1 MTIIEQILAA
11 LQQKFSGVDTAI
23 LSRIANKKGEGVT
36 DESKV
41 NSIVEGIGFQD
52 VLNSYGDF
60 RADGAAS
67 TAVKNYERKYNLKD
81 GKAVDEPKPTP
92 TPTPKPTPTPTPKP
106 TPTNEPQD
114 IAKLIADAVSAAVS
128 PLSDKLTQFE
138 AAKARETRSEQIL
151 AKAKEYG
158 IPDTIAKRY
167 AIPDDADLDSYFKD
181 AKQEL
186 ANAGFNGIPSPE
198 SSDAKIEKENA
209 SIARMINEE
218 TKSIVEQ
225 NK

>member
-67 TAVKNYERKYNLKD
+67 TAVKNYERKHNLKD
-81 GKAVDEPKPTP
+81 GKAVDESTS
-92 TPTPKPTPTPTPKP
+92 TSE
-106 TPTNEPQD
+106 NESQD
-114 IAKLIADAVSAAVS
+114 IAKLIAEAVSAAVS

-138 AAKARETRSEQIL
+138 AAKAKETRGEQIL

-186 ANAGFNGIPSPE
+186 ANAGFNGNPSPE

-209 SIARMINEE
+209 SIAKMINEG

>member
-67 TAVKNYERKYNLKD
+67 TAVKNYERKHNLKD
-81 GKAVDEPKPTP
+81 GKAVDEPTP
-92 TPTPKPTPTPTPKP
+92 TP

-114 IAKLIADAVSAAVS
+114 IAKLIADAVNAAVS

-138 AAKARETRSEQIL
+138 AAKARETRGEQIL

>member
-11 LQQKFSGVDTAI
+11 LQQRFSGVDTAI

-67 TAVKNYERKYNLKD
+67 TAVKNYVRKHNLKD
-81 GKAVDEPKPTP
+81 GKAVDEPTP
-92 TPTPKPTPTPTPKP
+92 TP

-114 IAKLIADAVSAAVS
+114 IAKLIADAVNAAVS

-138 AAKARETRSEQIL
+138 AAKAKETRDEQIL

-209 SIARMINEE
+209 SIAKMINEG

>member
-41 NSIVEGIGFQD
+41 DSIVEGIGFQD

-67 TAVKNYERKYNLKD
+67 TAVKNYERKHNLKD
-81 GKAVDEPKPTP
+81 GKVVDETKPTP
-92 TPTPKPTPTPTPKP
+92 TPAPA
-106 TPTNEPQD
+106 PTNEPQD

-138 AAKARETRSEQIL
+138 AAKAKKTRDEQIL
-151 AKAKEYG
+151 AKAQEYG

-186 ANAGFNGIPSPE
+186 ANAGFNGNPSPE

-209 SIARMINEE
+209 SIAKMINEG
-218 TKSIVEQ
+218 TKMIVEQ

>member
-11 LQQKFSGVDTAI
+11 LQQRFSGVDTAI

-67 TAVKNYERKYNLKD
+67 TAVKNYERKHNLKD
-81 GKAVDEPKPTP
+81 GKAEDEPTP
-92 TPTPKPTPTPTPKP
+92 TP

-114 IAKLIADAVSAAVS
+114 IAKLIADAVNAAVS

-138 AAKARETRSEQIL
+138 AAKAKETRDEQIL

-209 SIARMINEE
+209 SIAKMINEG

>member
-67 TAVKNYERKYNLKD
+67 TAVKNYERKHNLKD
-81 GKAVDEPKPTP
+81 GKAVDESTS
-92 TPTPKPTPTPTPKP
+92 TSE
-106 TPTNEPQD
+106 NESQD
-114 IAKLIADAVSAAVS
+114 IAKLIAEAVSAAVS

-138 AAKARETRSEQIL
+138 AAKAKETRGEQIL

-186 ANAGFNGIPSPE
+186 ANAGFNGNHSPE

-209 SIARMINEE
+209 SIAKMINEG

>member
-67 TAVKNYERKYNLKD
+67 TAVKNYERKHNLKD
-81 GKAVDEPKPTP
+81 GKVVDEQKPKPDP
-92 TPTPKPTPTPTPKP
+92 AS
-106 TPTNEPQD
+106 NEPQD

-138 AAKARETRSEQIL
+138 AAKAKETRDEQIL
-151 AKAKEYG
+151 AKAQEYG

-209 SIARMINEE
+209 SIAKMINEG

>member
-11 LQQKFSGVDTAI
+11 LQRKFSGVDTAI

-41 NSIVEGIGFQD
+41 DSIVEGIGFQD

-67 TAVKNYERKYNLKD
+67 TAVKNYERKHNLKD
-81 GKAVDEPKPTP
+81 GKVVDETKPAP
-92 TPTPKPTPTPTPKP
+92 P
-106 TPTNEPQD
+106 PTNEPQD

-128 PLSDKLTQFE
+128 PLSDKLAQFE
-138 AAKARETRSEQIL
+138 AAKAKETRGEQIL
-151 AKAKEYG
+151 AKAQEYG

-209 SIARMINEE
+209 SIAKMINEG
-218 TKSIVEQ
+218 TKMIVEQ

>member
-11 LQQKFSGVDTAI
+11 LQRKFSGVDTAI

-41 NSIVEGIGFQD
+41 DSIVEGIGFQD

-67 TAVKNYERKYNLKD
+67 TAVKNYERKHNLKD
-81 GKAVDEPKPTP
+81 GKVVDETKPAP
-92 TPTPKPTPTPTPKP
+92 P
-106 TPTNEPQD
+106 PTNEPQD

-138 AAKARETRSEQIL
+138 AAKAKETRDEQIL
-151 AKAKEYG
+151 AKAQEYG

-209 SIARMINEE
+209 SIAKMINEG
-218 TKSIVEQ
+218 TKMIVEQ

>member
-11 LQQKFSGVDTAI
+11 LQRKFSGVDTAI

-41 NSIVEGIGFQD
+41 DSIVEGIGFQD

-67 TAVKNYERKYNLKD
+67 TAVKNYERTHNLKD
-81 GKAVDEPKPTP
+81 GRAVDESTS
-92 TPTPKPTPTPTPKP
+92 TSE
-106 TPTNEPQD
+106 NEPQD

-138 AAKARETRSEQIL
+138 AAKARETRGEQIL

-209 SIARMINEE
+209 SIAKMINEE

>member
-60 RADGAAS
+60 RADGAVS
-67 TAVKNYERKYNLKD
+67 TAVKNYERKHNLKD
-81 GKAVDEPKPTP
+81 GKPVDEPTP
-92 TPTPKPTPTPTPKP
+92 PK
-106 TPTNEPQD
+106 EPQD
-114 IAKLIADAVSAAVS
+114 IAKLIAEAVSAAVS

-138 AAKARETRSEQIL
+138 AAKAKETRGEQIL

-209 SIARMINEE
+209 SIAKMINEG

>member
-67 TAVKNYERKYNLKD
+67 TAVKNYERKHNLKD
-81 GKAVDEPKPTP
+81 GKAVDESTS
-92 TPTPKPTPTPTPKP
+92 TSE
-106 TPTNEPQD
+106 NESQD
-114 IAKLIADAVSAAVS
+114 IAKLIAEAVSAAVS

-138 AAKARETRSEQIL
+138 AAKAKETRDEQIL

-167 AIPDDADLDSYFKD
+167 AVPDDADLDSYFKD

-186 ANAGFNGIPSPE
+186 ANAGFNGNPSPE

-209 SIARMINEE
+209 SIAKMINEE

>member
-36 DESKV
+36 DEGKV

-92 TPTPKPTPTPTPKP
+92 TPA
-106 TPTNEPQD
+106 PTNEPQD
-114 IAKLIADAVSAAVS
+114 IAKLIAEAVSAAVS

-138 AAKARETRSEQIL
+138 AAKARETRGEQIL

-198 SSDAKIEKENA
+198 SSDAKIEKENV
-209 SIARMINEE
+209 SIAKMINEE

>member
-11 LQQKFSGVDTAI
+11 LQRKFSGVDTAI

-41 NSIVEGIGFQD
+41 DSIVEGIGFQD

-67 TAVKNYERKYNLKD
+67 TAVKNYERKHNLKD
-81 GKAVDEPKPTP
+81 GKVVDET
-92 TPTPKPTPTPTPKP
+92 KP
-106 TPTNEPQD
+106 TPTNEQQD

-138 AAKARETRSEQIL
+138 AAKAKETRDEQIL
-151 AKAKEYG
+151 AKAQEYG

-209 SIARMINEE
+209 SIAKMINEG
-218 TKSIVEQ
+218 TKMIVEQ

>member
-67 TAVKNYERKYNLKD
+67 TAVKNYERKHNLKD
-81 GKAVDEPKPTP
+81 GKAVDKSMSTSVDES
-92 TPTPKPTPTPTPKP
+92 
-106 TPTNEPQD
+106 QD

-138 AAKARETRSEQIL
+138 AAKARETRGEQIL

-158 IPDTIAKRY
+158 IPNTIAKRY

-186 ANAGFNGIPSPE
+186 ANAGFNGNPSPE

-209 SIARMINEE
+209 SIAKMINEE

>member
-67 TAVKNYERKYNLKD
+67 TAVKNYERKHNLKD
-81 GKAVDEPKPTP
+81 GKAVDESTS
-92 TPTPKPTPTPTPKP
+92 TSE
-106 TPTNEPQD
+106 NESQD
-114 IAKLIADAVSAAVS
+114 IAKLIAEAVSAAVS

-138 AAKARETRSEQIL
+138 AAKAKETRDEQIL

-167 AIPDDADLDSYFKD
+167 AVPDDADLDSYFKD

-186 ANAGFNGIPSPE
+186 ANAGFNGNPSPE

-209 SIARMINEE
+209 SIAKMINEG

>member
-67 TAVKNYERKYNLKD
+67 TAVKNYERKHNLKD
-81 GKAVDEPKPTP
+81 GKPVDEPTP
-92 TPTPKPTPTPTPKP
+92 TPTPPK
-106 TPTNEPQD
+106 EPQD
-114 IAKLIADAVSAAVS
+114 IAKLIAEAVSAAVS

-138 AAKARETRSEQIL
+138 AAKAKETRGEQIL

-209 SIARMINEE
+209 SIAKMINEG
-218 TKSIVEQ
+218 TKMIVEQ

>member
-67 TAVKNYERKYNLKD
+67 TAVKNYERKHNLKD
-81 GKAVDEPKPTP
+81 GKAVDESTS
-92 TPTPKPTPTPTPKP
+92 TTE
-106 TPTNEPQD
+106 NESQD

-138 AAKARETRSEQIL
+138 AAKARETRGEQIL

-209 SIARMINEE
+209 SIAKMINEE

>member
-11 LQQKFSGVDTAI
+11 LQRKFSGVDTAI

-41 NSIVEGIGFQD
+41 DSIVEGIGFQD

-67 TAVKNYERKYNLKD
+67 TAVKNYERKHNLKD
-81 GKAVDEPKPTP
+81 GRAVDESTS
-92 TPTPKPTPTPTPKP
+92 TSE
-106 TPTNEPQD
+106 NEPQD
-114 IAKLIADAVSAAVS
+114 IAKLIAEAVSAAVS

-138 AAKARETRSEQIL
+138 AAKARETRGEQIL

-209 SIARMINEE
+209 SIAKMINEG

>member
-67 TAVKNYERKYNLKD
+67 TAVKNYERKHNLKD
-81 GKAVDEPKPTP
+81 GQAVDE
-92 TPTPKPTPTPTPKP
+92 PKP

-138 AAKARETRSEQIL
+138 AAKARETRGEQIL

-181 AKQEL
+181 AMQEL

-209 SIARMINEE
+209 SIAKMINEG

>member
-67 TAVKNYERKYNLKD
+67 TAVKNYERKHNLKD
-81 GKAVDEPKPTP
+81 GKAVDEPTP
-92 TPTPKPTPTPTPKP
+92 TP

-138 AAKARETRSEQIL
+138 AAKARETRGEQIL

-167 AIPDDADLDSYFKD
+167 AISDDADLDSYFKD

-209 SIARMINEE
+209 SIAKMINEE

>member
-11 LQQKFSGVDTAI
+11 LQRKFSGVDTAI

-41 NSIVEGIGFQD
+41 DSIVEGIGFQD

-67 TAVKNYERKYNLKD
+67 TAVKNYERKHNLKD
-81 GKAVDEPKPTP
+81 GKVVDETKPA
-92 TPTPKPTPTPTPKP
+92 
-106 TPTNEPQD
+106 PTNETQD

-138 AAKARETRSEQIL
+138 AAKAKETRDEQIL
-151 AKAKEYG
+151 AKAQEYG

-209 SIARMINEE
+209 SIAKMINEG
-218 TKSIVEQ
+218 TKMIVEQ

>member
-81 GKAVDEPKPTP
+81 GKAVDEPTP
-92 TPTPKPTPTPTPKP
+92 TPA
-106 TPTNEPQD
+106 NEPQD

-138 AAKARETRSEQIL
+138 AAKAKETRGEQIL

-209 SIARMINEE
+209 SIAKMINEG

-225 NK
+225 NE

>member
-67 TAVKNYERKYNLKD
+67 TAVKNYERKHNLKD
-81 GKAVDEPKPTP
+81 GKAVDEPTP
-92 TPTPKPTPTPTPKP
+92 TP

-138 AAKARETRSEQIL
+138 AAKAKETRDEQIL

-186 ANAGFNGIPSPE
+186 ANAGFNGNPSPE

-209 SIARMINEE
+209 SIAKMINEG

>member
-67 TAVKNYERKYNLKD
+67 TAVKNYERKHNLKD
-81 GKAVDEPKPTP
+81 GKAVDEPT
-92 TPTPKPTPTPTPKP
+92 P

-138 AAKARETRSEQIL
+138 AAKARETRGEQIL

-209 SIARMINEE
+209 SIAKMINEE

>member
-67 TAVKNYERKYNLKD
+67 TAVKNYERKHNLKD
-81 GKAVDEPKPTP
+81 GKAVDEPTP
-92 TPTPKPTPTPTPKP
+92 TP

-138 AAKARETRSEQIL
+138 AAKAKETRDEQIL

-209 SIARMINEE
+209 SIAKMINEE

>member
-67 TAVKNYERKYNLKD
+67 TAVKNYERKHNLKD
-81 GKAVDEPKPTP
+81 GKAVDEPTPTP
-92 TPTPKPTPTPTPKP
+92 TPTPA
-106 TPTNEPQD
+106 NEPQD

-138 AAKARETRSEQIL
+138 AAKARETRGEQIL

-209 SIARMINEE
+209 SIAKMINEG

>member
-67 TAVKNYERKYNLKD
+67 TAVKNYERKHNLKD
-81 GKAVDEPKPTP
+81 GKAVDESTSTSEK
-92 TPTPKPTPTPTPKP
+92 
-106 TPTNEPQD
+106 ESQD

-138 AAKARETRSEQIL
+138 AAKAKETRGEQIL

-186 ANAGFNGIPSPE
+186 ANAGFNGNPSPE

-209 SIARMINEE
+209 SIAKMINEE

>member
-81 GKAVDEPKPTP
+81 GKAVDEPTP
-92 TPTPKPTPTPTPKP
+92 TP

-138 AAKARETRSEQIL
+138 AAKARETRGEQIL

-209 SIARMINEE
+209 SIAKMINEG

>member
-1 MTIIEQILAA
+1 M
-11 LQQKFSGVDTAI
+11 DTAI

-67 TAVKNYERKYNLKD
+67 TAVKNYERKHNLKD
-81 GKAVDEPKPTP
+81 GKPVDEPTP
-92 TPTPKPTPTPTPKP
+92 TPTPTPTPPK
-106 TPTNEPQD
+106 EPQD
-114 IAKLIADAVSAAVS
+114 IAKLIAEAVSAAVS

-138 AAKARETRSEQIL
+138 AAKAKETRGEQIL

-186 ANAGFNGIPSPE
+186 ANAGFNGIPSP
-198 SSDAKIEKENA
+198 S
-209 SIARMINEE
+209 RPMRR
-218 TKSIVEQ
+218 
-225 NK
+225 

>member
-67 TAVKNYERKYNLKD
+67 TAVKNYERKHNLKD
-81 GKAVDEPKPTP
+81 GKAVDESTS
-92 TPTPKPTPTPTPKP
+92 TSE
-106 TPTNEPQD
+106 NETQD
-114 IAKLIADAVSAAVS
+114 IAKLIAEAVSAAVS

-138 AAKARETRSEQIL
+138 TAKARETRGEQIL

-209 SIARMINEE
+209 SIAKMINEE

>member
-67 TAVKNYERKYNLKD
+67 TAVKNYERKHNLKN
-81 GKAVDEPKPTP
+81 GKVEDETKPA
-92 TPTPKPTPTPTPKP
+92 
-106 TPTNEPQD
+106 PTNEQQD

-138 AAKARETRSEQIL
+138 AAKAKETRDEQIL
-151 AKAKEYG
+151 AKAQEYG

-186 ANAGFNGIPSPE
+186 ANAGFNGNPSPE

-209 SIARMINEE
+209 SIAKMINEG
-218 TKSIVEQ
+218 TKMIVEQ

>member
-67 TAVKNYERKYNLKD
+67 TAVKNYERKHNLKD
-81 GKAVDEPKPTP
+81 GKAVDESTS
-92 TPTPKPTPTPTPKP
+92 TTE
-106 TPTNEPQD
+106 NESQD
-114 IAKLIADAVSAAVS
+114 IAKLIAEAVSAAVS

-138 AAKARETRSEQIL
+138 AAKAKETRGEQIL

-209 SIARMINEE
+209 SIAKMINEE

>member
-67 TAVKNYERKYNLKD
+67 TAVKNYERKHNLKD
-81 GKAVDEPKPTP
+81 GKAVDESTS
-92 TPTPKPTPTPTPKP
+92 TTE
-106 TPTNEPQD
+106 NESQD
-114 IAKLIADAVSAAVS
+114 IAKLIAEAVSAAVS

-138 AAKARETRSEQIL
+138 AAKARETRGEQIL

-186 ANAGFNGIPSPE
+186 ANAGFNGNPSPE

-209 SIARMINEE
+209 SIAKMINEE

>member
-67 TAVKNYERKYNLKD
+67 TAVKNYERKHNLKD
-81 GKAVDEPKPTP
+81 GKAADEPTP
-92 TPTPKPTPTPTPKP
+92 PK
-106 TPTNEPQD
+106 EPQD
-114 IAKLIADAVSAAVS
+114 IAKLIAEAVSAAVS

-138 AAKARETRSEQIL
+138 TAKAKETRGEQIL

-209 SIARMINEE
+209 SIAKMINEE

>member
-11 LQQKFSGVDTAI
+11 LQRKFSGVDTAI

-41 NSIVEGIGFQD
+41 DSIVEGIGFQD

-67 TAVKNYERKYNLKD
+67 TAVKNYERKHNLKD
-81 GKAVDEPKPTP
+81 GRAVDESTS
-92 TPTPKPTPTPTPKP
+92 TSE
-106 TPTNEPQD
+106 NEPQD

-138 AAKARETRSEQIL
+138 AAKARETRGEQIL

-209 SIARMINEE
+209 SIAKMINEE

>member
-41 NSIVEGIGFQD
+41 NSIVEGINFQD

-67 TAVKNYERKYNLKD
+67 TAVKNYERKHNLKD
-81 GKAVDEPKPTP
+81 GKAVDESTS
-92 TPTPKPTPTPTPKP
+92 TSE
-106 TPTNEPQD
+106 NETQD

-138 AAKARETRSEQIL
+138 AAKAKETRDEQIL

-167 AIPDDADLDSYFKD
+167 AVPDDADLDSYFKD

-209 SIARMINEE
+209 SIAKMINEG

>member
-67 TAVKNYERKYNLKD
+67 TAVKNYERKHNLKD
-81 GKAVDEPKPTP
+81 GKAVDESTSTSEK
-92 TPTPKPTPTPTPKP
+92 
-106 TPTNEPQD
+106 ESQD
-114 IAKLIADAVSAAVS
+114 IAILIAEAVSAAVS

-138 AAKARETRSEQIL
+138 AAKAKETRGEQIL

-186 ANAGFNGIPSPE
+186 ANAGFNGNPSPE

-209 SIARMINEE
+209 SIAKMINEG

>member
-41 NSIVEGIGFQD
+41 NSIVEGISFQD

-67 TAVKNYERKYNLKD
+67 TAVKNYERKHNLKD
-81 GKAVDEPKPTP
+81 GKAVDEPKPT
-92 TPTPKPTPTPTPKP
+92 P

-138 AAKARETRSEQIL
+138 AAKAKETRGEQIL

-209 SIARMINEE
+209 SIAKMINEG